1 MVLAGGVSDRS
12 DSGEGN
18 VPLELIKKLYKPGG
32 LWPGLG
38 NSRGLAQLQAAIAR
52 QSPGEVKA
60 PY

>member
-32 LWPGLG
+32 LWLGLG
-38 NSRGLAQLQAAIAR
+38 NSQVLAQPQATIAR
-52 QSPGEVKA
+52 QKP
-60 PY
+60 